1 MMKMMNNEKKLK
13 LQAAFD
19 IVAEQF
25 QKDYEFSK
33 KRSECFSK
41 LMWDIIVEREVV
53 YPLSTGKVILKK
65 IKNRDDFYGITG
77 LGPSTFDRIKRNV
90 ETYVPSLR
98 TFMTLCMVYELDI
111 VTAVTLRN
119 SFGYGF
125 NARDKLHQAYCYLLV
140 NCRGKSISYCNKVLE
155 VLGVKDKDYLGDR
168 TIDEFELMDEL

>member
-1 MMKMMNNEKKLK
+1 MIKMMNNEKEVK
-13 LQAAFD
+13 LQEAFD
-19 IVAEQF
+19 VVAEQF

-41 LMWDIIVEREVV
+41 LMWDIIVEREVG
-53 YPLSTGKVILKK
+53 YPLSNGKVISKK
-65 IKNRDDFYGITG
+65 IKNRDDFYGVTG
-77 LGPSTFDRIKRNV
+77 LSPSTYDRIRRNV

-140 NCRGKSISYCNKVLE
+140 NCRGKSLSYCNKVLKA
-155 VLGVKDKDYLGDR
+155 LGIKEKAYLGDG
-168 TIDEFELMDEL
+168 TIDEFEVISEL